1 MTIRWI
7 DDADPAWQFGSGWT
21 QNRNASGQFRSQS
34 PASSSPSSL
43 SPSLSLSLPAAV
55 SPGQEWFDKTHS
67 SCDLANGATNCTAQ
81 FTFYGSALNVYGDYW
96 PTQGRFFC
104 NVDAAVSL

>member
-34 PASSSPSSL
+34 RASSSPSSL
-43 SPSLSLSLPAAV
+43 SPSLSLPAAV